1 MKTAVFDS
9 RWILEKPSGIG
20 VYALEMARRLPAL
33 LAGTW
38 RFVFLVGDE
47 AARKRLVEALPAASL
62 AAGNVLPVGYGPGSL
77 KNQLRLPGLLRRLGA
92 DLYHAPS
99 FMVPWRAFRKGGG
112 GSLRCISTIHDVIPL
127 VVPGYAP
134 RAKASRLKGV
144 YRFCLRQTALRSDV
158 LVTGSETS
166 RRDIVRALRLPEGA
180 AARIRVVADG
190 ADPAFSAHGRAPVR
204 AADDPSERTLLYVG
218 RRDPYK
224 NLPMLVEAFA
234 AAHAAAPFPMKL
246 VVVGHRDPRYPEA
259 ELRAKELGV
268 AAAVDFAGPV
278 PFRELVA
285 LYRRADLLVHPSRY
299 EGFGLQIAEAFA
311 SGLPVLCTDGGSIP
325 EVAGDAARI
334 VPLSAG
340 AAGFSAQMLALLL
353 NPLALARLRAA
364 GLNRAA
370 LFTWDRCAEG
380 VAKAYG

>member
-33 LAGTW
+33 LAGHW
-38 RFVFLVGDE
+38 RFVFLVQDE
-47 AARKRLVEALPAASL
+47 AGRKRLVEALTAVSL
-62 AAGNVLPVGYGPGSL
+62 SAGNILPVGYGPMSL
-77 KNQLRLPGLLRRLGA
+77 KNQLRLPALLRKLGA

-99 FMVPWRAFRKGGG
+99 FMIPWRAFRKGGG
-112 GSLRCISTIHDVIPL
+112 GPVRCIATIHDVIPL

-134 RAKASRLKGV
+134 RSKTARMKGV
-144 YRFCLRQTALRSDV
+144 YRFCLRQAALRADA
-158 LVTGSETS
+158 LVTGSEVS
-166 RRDIVRALRLPEGA
+166 RRDIVSSLRLPADA
-180 AARIRVVADG
+180 AARVRVVADG
-190 ADPAFSAHGRAPVR
+190 ADPAFSAHGRAPIR
-204 AADDPSERTLLYVG
+204 AADDPAERVLLYVG

-234 AAHAAAPFPMKL
+234 AAHAAAPFPLRL
-246 VVVGHRDPRYPEA
+246 VVVGNRDPRYPEA
-259 ELRAKELGV
+259 ENLAKELGV
-268 AAAVDFAGPV
+268 SAAVEFAGAV

-311 SGLPVLCTDGGSIP
+311 SGLPVLCTDGGSAP
-325 EVAGDAARI
+325 EVAGDAARV

-340 AAGFSAQMLALLL
+340 AAGFSAQMLALLMD
-353 NPLALARLRAA
+353 PLALARLRAA
-364 GLNRAA
+364 GLNRAP